1 MQRRRGAPARPPVRA
16 RDAGRRGARNSQSPP
31 ADTAE
36 LWGARYRSDRLTR
49 PPTVLNSET
58 PLATEPPAL
67 AEAAIPPPAAPITL
81 VDGWPEATP
90 FALTGW
96 FERNR
101 FTPGWTAAL
110 ALVAAWIVFQL
121 IANVGVVA
129 TVLADLIGPGAEGA
143 PTAEALLAA
152 ITEHAQAVLVWNSV
166 GQFVG
171 FGLFTWLL
179 ARLSTSRPVPF
190 LRVGRVDG
198 IGLLLA
204 AAGWAALY
212 PVILVLM
219 QLNSLVPLPE
229 WFREA
234 AAARDQMLESFLL
247 GGTLSPAFLFV
258 TVAVVP
264 AVLEEVLFRGYL
276 MRQAERRLSPAWT
289 FAVVG
294 LAFGAYHLSATQV
307 VPLSVLGAY
316 LCFVVWATGSLWSG
330 VLVHLLNNG
339 LAVAASA
346 YAVSAGVDPDTV
358 GEMGGAWYV
367 GALAAAVGAVC
378 VVAIGRVLVARREAA
393 TGGRPDA
400 APLSVPAAAP
410 VAVPS

>member
-1 MQRRRGAPARPPVRA
+1 M
-16 RDAGRRGARNSQSPP
+16 
-31 ADTAE
+31 
-36 LWGARYRSDRLTR
+36 
-49 PPTVLNSET
+49 
-58 PLATEPPAL
+58 
-67 AEAAIPPPAAPITL
+67 
-81 VDGWPEATP
+81 
-90 FALTGW
+90 
-96 FERNR
+96 
-101 FTPGWTAAL
+101 L

-129 TVLADLIGPGAEGA
+129 TVLADLIGPGATQA
-143 PTAEALLAA
+143 PTAEALFAA

-179 ARLSTSRPVPF
+179 ARFNTNRPALF
-190 LRVGRVDG
+190 LRAGRVDG
-198 IGLLLA
+198 LGLVLA

-219 QLNSLVPLPE
+219 QLNSLLPLPE
-229 WFREA
+229 WMQEA
-234 AAARDQMLESFLL
+234 AAARDQMLEGFLL
-247 GGTLSPAFLFV
+247 GGNLSPAFLFV
-258 TVAVVP
+258 TVALVP
-264 AVLEEVLFRGYL
+264 AILEELLFRGYL
-276 MRQAERRLSPAWT
+276 MRQVERSFSRVWT
-289 FAVVG
+289 FAIVG
-294 LAFGAYHLSATQV
+294 FAFGAYHMSATQV

-339 LAVAASA
+339 LAVVASA

-358 GEMGGAWYV
+358 GEMGGPWYV
-367 GALAAAVGAVC
+367 GALAAAVGAVG
-378 VVAIGRVLVARREAA
+378 VVAIGRVLLARREAA

-400 APLSVPAAAP
+400 APLSVPLAAAP